1 MLTSFVAFSFQPK
14 KKIKKS
20 DKVATRRAKKKKE
33 RMVEKALQ
41 FVEKTEKRIV
51 KDEEHANKKERWKTL
66 WQ

>member
-1 MLTSFVAFSFQPK
+1 
-14 KKIKKS
+14 
-20 DKVATRRAKKKKE
+20 
-33 RMVEKALQ
+33 VEKALQ